1 MCGIAGMIDLAG
13 KRPVPEG
20 SIQRMA
26 WALLHRG
33 PDEEGFLVRP
43 GLALAARR
51 LSIVGLADGQQ
62 PVSNEDRSISVVF
75 NGELFD
81 YVERREELKA
91 RGHKFVTHCDTELI
105 PHLWEDYG
113 EKMWERLRGQFAIA
127 LWDERKRQLQLGR
140 DRFGIAPL
148 FWTKQ
153 NDWLLFA
160 SEIKGLL
167 ASGMVPVRP
176 DRRGI
181 DHVFTFSAMP
191 GPRTCFE
198 GVQLLPP
205 GHFLSI
211 SPANGNG
218 ASAVVQERAF
228 WEMDFPDQGA
238 EERGENPKRLV
249 DEFQDLLLQAVEER
263 LRADVPVGAYLSGG
277 VDSSMILALA
287 CKLKG
292 PAINTYTVRV
302 REPELDE
309 LDAASLSA
317 QHIGAKPPIVQDF
330 RDEDALVTYPKLITA
345 AEVPVIDT
353 ACAALLQLSGRVHRC
368 GQKVVLT
375 GEGADEWLVGYPWYK
390 AAKLMGYLDLIPGLG
405 LSNVARIAYL
415 RANKVPYFPNAW
427 RQEVENSVG
436 GSNAWIDAYGLLA
449 ISKLRFYSESMGET
463 LARTNPWTELGF
475 PVERARRWDPL
486 HRGVWIAARVL
497 LAGHLLQAKGD
508 RVAMHSSVEVR
519 YPFLDEDVFDFLAKL
534 HPRWRLRGF
543 RDKHLLR
550 LLAERWVP
558 KSVARRHKVIFR
570 APLDSFHMEPEPPFV
585 AELLSEGSLRKT
597 GYFDSA
603 AVARWRNDFRKM
615 RAGSLPRLSVEMGLM
630 AVAATQLWHHLFM
643 GGGLAD
649 LPEWSAVPTPAAI
662 EAGAGSTP
670 IPLTKS

>member
-1 MCGIAGMIDLAG
+1 MCGIAGIIDLAG
-13 KRPVPEG
+13 QRLVPEG

-26 WALLHRG
+26 RALLHRG
-33 PDEEGFLVRP
+33 PDEEGFLVQP
-43 GLALAARR
+43 GLALASRR

-62 PVSNEDRSISVVF
+62 PVANEDRSVFVVF

-81 YVERREELKA
+81 YIERQAELKE
-91 RGHKFVTHCDTELI
+91 RGHKLVTHCDTEII
-105 PHLWEDYG
+105 PHLWEDYR

-127 LWDERKRQLQLGR
+127 LWDEPRRQLHLGR

-148 FWTKQ
+148 FWTQ
-153 NDWLLFA
+153 QGDWLLFA

-167 ASGMVPVRP
+167 ASGMVPARP

-181 DHVFTFSAMP
+181 DHVFTFSAVP

-198 GVQLLPP
+198 NVQLLPP

-211 SPANGNG
+211 TPGNG
-218 ASAVVQERAF
+218 RAATAEVKERAY
-228 WEMDFPDQGA
+228 WEIHFPDEGA
-238 EERGENPKRLV
+238 EECGDNPKRLV
-249 DEFQDLLLQAVEER
+249 DDFEKVLLQAVEER

-287 CKLKG
+287 CHLRG

-302 REPELDE
+302 RDPKLDE
-309 LDAASLSA
+309 LNAASLSA
-317 QHIGAKPPIVQDF
+317 RHIGAKPPIVQDF
-330 RDEDALVTYPKLITA
+330 GDEDAIATYPKLIAA
-345 AEVPVIDT
+345 AEAPVIDT
-353 ACAALLQLSGRVHRC
+353 SCAALLQLASRVHSS

-390 AAKLMGYLDLIPGLG
+390 AAKLIGFLDLIPGLP
-405 LSNVARIAYL
+405 LSKIARRAYL
-415 RANKVPYFPNAW
+415 RLNKVPQFTNAW
-427 RQEVENSVG
+427 RQEVESSVG
-436 GSNAWIDAYGLLA
+436 GPNAWIDTYGVLA
-449 ISKLRFYSESMGET
+449 ISKLRFYSEPMREA
-463 LARTNPWTELGF
+463 LAQANPWTELDF
-475 PVERARRWDPL
+475 PLDRARRWHPL

-558 KSVARRHKVIFR
+558 MSVARRHKVIFR
-570 APLDSFHMEPEPPFV
+570 APLDSFHMHPEPPFV
-585 AELLSEGSLRKT
+585 AQLLSEQSLRKT
-597 GYFDSA
+597 GYFDLA
-603 AVARWRNDFRKM
+603 AVNRWRINFRRM
-615 RAGSLPRLSVEMGLM
+615 RAGSLPRLSVEAGLM
-630 AVAATQLWHHLFM
+630 AVVATQLWHHLFM

-649 LPEWSAVPTPAAI
+649 LPEWSAIPTPAAA
-662 EAGAGSTP
+662 EARS
-670 IPLTKS
+670 

>member
-1 MCGIAGMIDLAG
+1 MCGIAGVIDLAG
-13 KRPVPEG
+13 QRTVPEQI
-20 SIQRMA
+20 IQRMA
-26 WALLHRG
+26 HALLHRG

-43 GLALAARR
+43 GLALASRR

-62 PVSNEDRSISVVF
+62 PVANEDRSIFVVF

-81 YVERREELKA
+81 YVERRAALKEQ
-91 RGHKFVTHCDTELI
+91 GHKFITHCDTEVI
-105 PHLWEDYG
+105 PHLWEDCG
-113 EKMWERLRGQFAIA
+113 EKMWEQLRGQFAIA

-148 FWTKQ
+148 FWTQ
-153 NDWLLFA
+153 QDDWLLFA

-167 ASGMVPVRP
+167 ASGMVPARP

-181 DHVFTFSAMP
+181 DHIFTFSAMP
-191 GPRTCFE
+191 APRTCFE
-198 GVQLLPP
+198 GIQLLTP
-205 GHFLSI
+205 GHFLTVT
-211 SPANGNG
+211 PASRDGSKG
-218 ASAVVQERAF
+218 RIEERAF
-228 WEMDFPDQGA
+228 WEMDFPDKGS
-238 EERGENPKRLV
+238 EEWGGNPKRLV
-249 DEFQDLLLQAVEER
+249 DNFEELLLQAVEER

-302 REPELDE
+302 HDPKLDE

-317 QHIGAKPPIVQDF
+317 RHIGAKPPIVQDF
-330 RDEDALVTYPKLITA
+330 RDEDAIATYPKLIAA
-345 AEVPVIDT
+345 AEAPVIDT
-353 ACAALLQLSGRVHRC
+353 SCAALLQLAGRVHSN

-390 AAKLMGYLDLIPGLG
+390 AAKLIGFLDLVPGFP
-405 LSNVARIAYL
+405 LSNLARNAYL
-415 RANKVPYFPNAW
+415 HLNKVPHFSKAW
-427 RQEVENSVG
+427 RQQVEESVG
-436 GSNAWIDAYGLLA
+436 GPNAWIDAYGVLA
-449 ISKLRFYSESMGET
+449 ISKLRFYSEPMRDT
-463 LARTNPWTELGF
+463 VMQTDPWTELNF
-475 PVERARRWDPL
+475 PVERARHWDPL

-534 HPRWRLRGF
+534 HPRWRLRGL

-558 KSVARRHKVIFR
+558 KSVARRQKVIFR
-570 APLDSFHMEPEPPFV
+570 APLDSFHMDPEPRFI
-585 AELLSEGSLRKT
+585 AELLSEQSLRRT
-597 GYFDSA
+597 GYFDVA
-603 AVARWRNDFRKM
+603 AVNRWRNDFRKM
-615 RAGSLPRLSVEMGLM
+615 RAGSLPRLSVEAGLM
-630 AVAATQLWHHLFM
+630 AVVATQLWHHLFM

-649 LPEWSAVPTPAAI
+649 LPEWSAVPTPATV
-662 EAGAGSTP
+662 EAGSASAA
-670 IPLTKS
+670 IPLVKS

>member
-1 MCGIAGMIDLAG
+1 MCGIAGIIDLAG
-13 KRPVPEG
+13 QRLVPDG

-26 WALLHRG
+26 RALLHRG
-33 PDEEGFLVRP
+33 PDEEGFLVQP
-43 GLALAARR
+43 GLALASRR

-62 PVSNEDRSISVVF
+62 PVANEDRSVFVVF

-81 YVERREELKA
+81 YIERQAELKE
-91 RGHKFVTHCDTELI
+91 RGHKLVTHCDTEII
-105 PHLWEDYG
+105 PHLWEDYR

-127 LWDERKRQLQLGR
+127 LWDEPRRQLHLGR

-148 FWTKQ
+148 FWTQ
-153 NDWLLFA
+153 QGDWLLFA

-167 ASGMVPVRP
+167 ASGMVPARP

-181 DHVFTFSAMP
+181 DHVFTFSAVP

-198 GVQLLPP
+198 NVQLLPP

-211 SPANGNG
+211 TPGNG
-218 ASAVVQERAF
+218 RAATAEVKERAY
-228 WEMDFPDQGA
+228 WEIHFPDEGA
-238 EERGENPKRLV
+238 EECGDNPKRLV
-249 DEFQDLLLQAVEER
+249 DDFEKVLLQAVEER

-287 CKLKG
+287 CHLRG

-302 REPELDE
+302 RDPKLDE
-309 LDAASLSA
+309 LNAASLSA
-317 QHIGAKPPIVQDF
+317 RHIGAKPPIVQDF
-330 RDEDALVTYPKLITA
+330 GDADAIATYPKLIAA
-345 AEVPVIDT
+345 AEAPVIDT
-353 ACAALLQLSGRVHRC
+353 SCAALLQLASRVHSS

-390 AAKLMGYLDLIPGLG
+390 AAKLIGFLDLIPGLP
-405 LSNVARIAYL
+405 LSKIARRAYL
-415 RANKVPYFPNAW
+415 RLNKVPQFTNAW
-427 RQEVENSVG
+427 RQEVESSVG
-436 GSNAWIDAYGLLA
+436 GPNAWIDTYGVLA
-449 ISKLRFYSESMGET
+449 ISKLRFYSEPMREA
-463 LARTNPWTELGF
+463 LAQANPWTELDF
-475 PVERARRWDPL
+475 PLDRARRWHPL

-558 KSVARRHKVIFR
+558 MSVARRHKVIFR
-570 APLDSFHMEPEPPFV
+570 APLDSFHMHPEPPFV
-585 AELLSEGSLRKT
+585 AQLLSEQSLRKT
-597 GYFDSA
+597 GYFDLA
-603 AVARWRNDFRKM
+603 AVNRWRINFRRM
-615 RAGSLPRLSVEMGLM
+615 RAGSLPRLSVEAGLM
-630 AVAATQLWHHLFM
+630 AVVATQLWHHLFM

-649 LPEWSAVPTPAAI
+649 LPEWSAIPTPAAA
-662 EAGAGSTP
+662 EARS
-670 IPLTKS
+670 

>member
-13 KRPVPEG
+13 QRPLPEG

-26 WALLHRG
+26 RALLHRG
-33 PDEEGFLVRP
+33 PDEEGFLIRP
-43 GLALAARR
+43 GLGLASRR

-62 PVSNEDRSISVVF
+62 PIFNEDRSVSVVF

-81 YVERREELKA
+81 YVERREELRA
-91 RGHKFVTHCDTELI
+91 RGHRFATHCDTEII
-105 PHLWEDYG
+105 PHLWEDHAAD
-113 EKMWERLRGQFAIA
+113 MWERLRGQFAIA
-127 LWDERKRQLQLGR
+127 LWDDRRRQLQLGR

-148 FWTKQ
+148 FWTRQ

-167 ASGMVPVRP
+167 ASGMVPARP

-181 DHVFTFSAMP
+181 DHVFTFSAVP

-198 GVQLLPP
+198 GIQLLTA
-205 GHFLSI
+205 GHCLTI

-228 WEMDFPDQGA
+228 WEMDFPDEGS
-238 EERGENPKRLV
+238 EEWGHDPKRLV
-249 DEFQDLLLQAVEER
+249 DDFENLLLQAVEER

-277 VDSSMILALA
+277 VDSSMIVALA
-287 CKLKG
+287 CHLKG

-302 REPELDE
+302 HEPELDE
-309 LDAASLSA
+309 LDAATLSA
-317 QHIGAKPPIVQDF
+317 RHIGAKPPIVQDF
-330 RDEDALVTYPKLITA
+330 RDEDALATYPKLITA
-345 AEVPVIDT
+345 AEAPVIDT
-353 ACAALLQLSGRVHRC
+353 ACAALLQLSGKVHSC

-390 AAKLMGYLDLIPGLG
+390 AAKLMGFLDLIPGMG
-405 LSNVARIAYL
+405 LSHVARKAYL
-415 RANKVPYFPNAW
+415 RANKVPHFPDAW
-427 RQEVENSVG
+427 RSEVENSVG
-436 GSNAWIDAYGLLA
+436 GPNAWIDAYGMLA
-449 ISKLRFYSESMGET
+449 ISKLRFYSESMHDAIGE
-463 LARTNPWTELGF
+463 TNPWTELNF
-475 PVERARRWDPL
+475 PVERAKRWAPL

-543 RDKHLLR
+543 KDKHLLR

-585 AELLSEGSLRKT
+585 AQLLSEESLRKT
-597 GYFDSA
+597 GYFDPA
-603 AVARWRNDFRKM
+603 AVARWRTDFRKM
-615 RAGSLPRLSVEMGLM
+615 RTGSLPRLSVEMGLM

-643 GGGLAD
+643 GGGLAE
-649 LPEWSAVPTPAAI
+649 LPEWSAIRTPAAS
-662 EAGAGSTP
+662 EAASGS
-670 IPLTKS
+670 IAVA

>member
-1 MCGIAGMIDLAG
+1 MCGIAGIIDLAEQ
-13 KRPVPEG
+13 RPVPEG
-20 SIQRMA
+20 VIQRMA
-26 WALLHRG
+26 RALLHRG

-43 GLALAARR
+43 GLALASRR

-62 PVSNEDRSISVVF
+62 PVTNEDRSVFVVF

-81 YVERREELKA
+81 YVERREELRK
-91 RGHKFVTHCDTELI
+91 RGHRLVTHCDTEI
-105 PHLWEDYG
+105 VPHFWEDYR
-113 EKMWERLRGQFAIA
+113 EQMWEKLRGQFAIA

-148 FWTKQ
+148 FWTRQ
-153 NDWLLFA
+153 GDWLLFA

-167 ASGMVPVRP
+167 ASGMVPARP

-181 DHVFTFSAMP
+181 DHVFSFSAVP

-198 GVQLLPP
+198 GVRLLPP

-211 SPANGNG
+211 TPGSGNG
-218 ASAVVQERAF
+218 ANAQVEERAY
-228 WEMDFPDQGA
+228 WEMNFPDRGD
-238 EERGENPKRLV
+238 EERGENPARLV
-249 DEFQDLLLQAVEER
+249 DDFENILLQAVEER

-277 VDSSMILALA
+277 VDSSMIVALA
-287 CKLKG
+287 CHLKG

-302 REPELDE
+302 HEPELDE

-317 QHIGAKPPIVQDF
+317 RHIGAKPPIVQDF
-330 RDEDALVTYPKLITA
+330 RDEDALATYPKLISA
-345 AEVPVIDT
+345 AEAPVIDT
-353 ACAALLQLSGRVHRC
+353 ACAALLQLSGRVHSC

-390 AAKLMGYLDLIPGLG
+390 AAKLMGILDFIPGLG
-405 LSNVARIAYL
+405 LSNFARSAYL
-415 RANKVPYFPNAW
+415 RMNKVPHFSANWRREIENA
-427 RQEVENSVG
+427 VG
-436 GSNAWIDAYGLLA
+436 GPNAWIDAYGLLA
-449 ISKLRFYSESMGET
+449 ISKLRFYSEPMRE
-463 LARTNPWTELGF
+463 AIAQANPWTELNF
-475 PVERARRWDPL
+475 PLERARRWDPL

-519 YPFLDEDVFDFLAKL
+519 YPFLDEDVFDFLSKL

-570 APLDSFHMEPEPPFV
+570 APLDSFHMDPEPPFV
-585 AELLSEGSLRKT
+585 AQLLSEESLRKT
-597 GYFDSA
+597 SYFDPA
-603 AVARWRNDFRKM
+603 AVNRWRNDFRKM
-615 RAGSLPRLSVEMGLM
+615 RAGSLLRLSVEMGLV
-630 AVAATQLWHHLFM
+630 AVTATQLWHHLFM

-649 LPEWSAVPTPAAI
+649 LPEWSGIPTPAAAELVPNHTGI
-662 EAGAGSTP
+662 
-670 IPLTKS
+670 LTTS

>member
-1 MCGIAGMIDLAG
+1 
-13 KRPVPEG
+13 
-20 SIQRMA
+20 MA
-26 WALLHRG
+26 RAILHRG

-62 PVSNEDRSISVVF
+62 PVFNEDHSVSVVF

-91 RGHKFVTHCDTELI
+91 RGHQFVTHCDTELI
-105 PHLWEDYG
+105 PHLWEDHG

-148 FWTKQ
+148 FWTRQ
-153 NDWLLFA
+153 GDWLLFA

-167 ASGMVPVRP
+167 ASGMVSPRP

-191 GPRTCFE
+191 GPLTCFE

-211 SPANGNG
+211 SPANGSR
-218 ASAVVQERAF
+218 ASAVQERAF

-249 DEFQDLLLQAVEER
+249 DEFQNLLLQAVEER

-292 PAINTYTVRV
+292 PMINTYTVRV
-302 REPELDE
+302 HEPELDE

-317 QHIGAKPPIVQDF
+317 QHIGTKPPIVQDF
-330 RDEDALVTYPKLITA
+330 RDKDALATYPKLITA

-353 ACAALLQLSGRVHRC
+353 ACAALLQLSGRVHSC

-390 AAKLMGYLDLIPGLG
+390 AAKLMGLLDLIPGLG
-405 LSNVARIAYL
+405 LSNFARSVYL
-415 RANKVPYFPNAW
+415 RANKVPHFPIAW
-427 RQEVENSVG
+427 RAEVENSVG
-436 GSNAWIDAYGLLA
+436 GPNAWIDAYGLLA
-449 ISKLRFYSESMGET
+449 ISKLRFYGEPMREA
-463 LARTNPWTELGF
+463 LAHTNPWTELGF
-475 PVERARRWDPL
+475 PVERSRRWDPL
-486 HRGVWIAARVL
+486 NRGVWIAARVL

-534 HPRWRLRGF
+534 HPRWHLRGF
-543 RDKHLLR
+543 RDKRLLR

-570 APLDSFHMEPEPPFV
+570 APLDSFHMDPEPPFV
-585 AELLSEGSLRKT
+585 AQLVSKESLRKT
-597 GYFDSA
+597 GYFDPA

-630 AVAATQLWHHLFM
+630 GVVATQLWHHLFM

-649 LPEWSAVPTPAAI
+649 LPEWSAVPTPAAV
-662 EAGAGSTP
+662 EAGAASAT
-670 IPLTKS
+670 IPLMKS

>member
-13 KRPVPEG
+13 QRPVPEG

-26 WALLHRG
+26 RALLHRG

-62 PVSNEDRSISVVF
+62 PVSNEDRSVSVVF

-105 PHLWEDYG
+105 PHLWEDYS

-127 LWDERKRQLQLGR
+127 LWDERRKQLQLGR

-148 FWTKQ
+148 FWTRQ

-167 ASGMVPVRP
+167 ASGMVPARA
-176 DRRGI
+176 DHRGI

-211 SPANGNG
+211 SPASGNG
-218 ASAVVQERAF
+218 ASAAVQERAF
-228 WEMDFPDQGA
+228 WEMDFPDEGA
-238 EERGENPKRLV
+238 EERGQNPKRLV
-249 DEFQDLLLQAVEER
+249 DDFEKLLLQAVEER

-292 PAINTYTVRV
+292 PAINTYTIRV
-302 REPELDE
+302 HEPEFDE

-317 QHIGAKPPIVQDF
+317 RHIGAKPPIVQDL
-330 RDEDALVTYPKLITA
+330 RDEDALATYPNLITA
-345 AEVPVIDT
+345 AEAPVIDT
-353 ACAALLQLSGRVHRC
+353 ACAALLQLSGRVHSC

-390 AAKLMGYLDLIPGLG
+390 AAKLLGYLDLIPGFG
-405 LSNVARIAYL
+405 LSNVARNAYL
-415 RANKVPYFPNAW
+415 HLNRVPHFPNAW
-427 RQEVENSVG
+427 RREVENSVG
-436 GSNAWIDAYGLLA
+436 GPNAWIDAYGLLA
-449 ISKLRFYSESMGET
+449 ISKLRFYSKPMREA
-463 LARTNPWTELGF
+463 LAHTNPWTELDF

-558 KSVARRHKVIFR
+558 NSVARRHKVIFR

-585 AELLSEGSLRKT
+585 AQLLSEESLRKT

-630 AVAATQLWHHLFM
+630 AVVATQLWHHLFI

-649 LPEWSAVPTPAAI
+649 LPQWSAVPTPAAI
-662 EAGAGSTP
+662 EAGAGSTA
-670 IPLTKS
+670 IPQTKS